1 MTSDDFYAAKVM
13 ENDGW
18 EFIGEAD
25 DGDMLF
31 TRFIGEI
38 AYAAKLAVDR

>member
-18 EFIGEAD
+18 EFAGEAD

-31 TRFIGEI
+31 TRLIGGI
-38 AYAAKLAVDR
+38 QYSVRLAVDR